1 MTGRGASIQAQELNQ
16 ISQEIIGAAIV
27 VHSELGPGLLE
38 SVYEECLAY
47 ELTLRNI
54 SFERQKPVPV
64 MYKGKQIDCCF
75 RLDLLISDSIVV
87 ELKTVGQILP
97 VHQAQLMTYLK
108 LTGCKLGLILNFN
121 VEKMVKGIK
130 RMVNHL

>member
-1 MTGRGASIQAQELNQ
+1 MTERDAGTQAQELNQ
-16 ISQEIIGAAIV
+16 ISGEIIGAAID

-47 ELTLRNI
+47 ELMLRNI
-54 SFERQKPVPV
+54 LFERQKPIPV
-64 MYKGKQIDCCF
+64 MYKGKPIDCGF
-75 RLDLLISDSIVV
+75 RLDLLVSDSIVV
-87 ELKTVGQILP
+87 ELKTVDQILP

-121 VEKMVKGIK
+121 VEKMMKGIK